1 MGPVDPVP
9 TKPVIVTPVIKPE
22 PETKPEPVDLEK
34 VLEDVEKAVRKAC
47 AEDGS
52 TPEECEARVAAAR
65 KQKTEEAEA
74 ANAQKGG

>member
-1 MGPVDPVP
+1 VGPVDPVP
-9 TKPVIVTPVIKPE
+9 TKPVIVTPVI
-22 PETKPEPVDLEK
+22 KPEPVDLEK